1 MKVSKKVQIKYK
13 RILLKFSGEALA
25 GTNNKFGIEP
35 EVVSKL
41 VSDIY
46 QIVKLGVQVGLVIG
60 GGNFFRGKALADCGL
75 VDRVTGDQMGMLA
88 TIINALVF
96 RDAFEKVGIDA
107 RIMSAVPIVGIVNL
121 YDHKEAIRH
130 LNKNRIV
137 IFTAGTGNPL
147 VTTDSAASLRAL
159 EVKAEIFLKATQVD
173 GIYPTDPKKNGYV
186 NCHKNL
192 TYKEILEKELEV
204 MDLNAVLQSRDY
216 GLKIIVFN
224 IHKPDSLL
232 NIIYGK
238 EEGTMV
244 E

>member
-1 MKVSKKVQIKYK
+1 MHIKYK

-25 GTNNKFGIEP
+25 GSNNKFGIEP
-35 EVVSKL
+35 EVVNKL
-41 VSDIY
+41 VSDIH

-60 GGNFFRGKALADCGL
+60 GGNFFRGKALQESGL
-75 VDRVTGDQMGMLA
+75 VERVTGDQMGMLA

-96 RDAFEKVGIDA
+96 RDAFERVGIDV
-107 RIMSAVPIVGIVNL
+107 RIMSAIPVLGIVNL

-130 LNKNRIV
+130 LDKNRIV

-159 EVKAEIFLKATQVD
+159 EVKAEVFLKATQVD
-173 GIYPTDPKKNGYV
+173 GIYPADPKKNAQV
-186 NCHKNL
+186 NCHKKL
-192 TYKEILEKELEV
+192 TYKEILAQELEV
-204 MDLNAVLQSRDY
+204 MDLNAIIQSRDY
-216 GLKIIVFN
+216 VLKIIVFN
-224 IHKPDSLL
+224 IHNPDSLL

-244 E
+244 ESI

>member
-1 MKVSKKVQIKYK
+1 MQIKYK

-25 GTNNKFGIEP
+25 GSDDKFCIE
-35 EVVSKL
+35 SKIINKL
-41 VSDIY
+41 VLDIH
-46 QIVKLGVQVGLVIG
+46 QILKLGVQVGLVIG
-60 GGNFFRGKALADCGL
+60 GGNFFRGKNLAECGL

-96 RDAFEKVGIDA
+96 RDAFERLGIDA
-107 RIMSAVPIVGIVNL
+107 RIMSAIHVVGIVNL

-130 LNKNRIV
+130 LNQNKIV

-159 EVKAEIFLKATQVD
+159 EIQAEVFLKATKVD
-173 GIYPTDPKKNGYV
+173 GIYSVDPKNNQHIHY
-186 NCHKNL
+186 HKNL
-192 TYKEILEKELEV
+192 TYKEILDKELAV
-204 MDLNAVLQSRDY
+204 MDLNAVIQSRDY

-224 IHKPDSLL
+224 INKPNSLL

-238 EEGTMV
+238 EEGTLV